1 MASNNVAQFATELK
15 MPADLLLK
23 QLKAAG
29 VDKSSTDDQLSK
41 EDKDKLLGHL
51 RKVHGAAADGEKK
64 KITLTRKETTEIKQ
78 ADSSGKSRT
87 IQVEVRKKRTF
98 VKREE
103 TPEQE
108 VEPVKAATRPCSL
121 ARHRHQTGDLES
133 NAGLRR
139 LFYQFTALYCQPHT
153 LGNEIFEFL

>member
-51 RKVHGAAADGEKK
+51 RKVHGAAADGEK
-64 KITLTRKETTEIKQ
+64 R
-78 ADSSGKSRT
+78 KSRS
-87 IQVEVRKKRTF
+87 RAKRQL
-98 VKREE
+98 KSSRL
-103 TPEQE
+103 TPA
-108 VEPVKAATRPCSL
+108 VNRAPFK
-121 ARHRHQTGDLES
+121 
-133 NAGLRR
+133 
-139 LFYQFTALYCQPHT
+139 
-153 LGNEIFEFL
+153 